1 MFIESFLEKQFVF
14 IKRDG
19 KYVIRFVSIF
29 YFDVYEQAE
38 AFSSIFNLQ
47 KFLSSI
53 TALNYLRTV
62 LTVIIS
68 QVAQVCL
75 EKTKGTSVYITPW
88 HLFVSSLA
96 YLSPPWNRLNCKL
109 YKQLE
114 SDDGYIFNKTP
125 QKIIPQYIWKEYNS
139 RVDISLHS
147 VWISKWVFF

>member
-1 MFIESFLEKQFVF
+1 MYQNIRTNHNIDYFYYSMFIESFLEKQFVF

-29 YFDVYEQAE
+29 HFDVYEQAE

-62 LTVIIS
+62 LKVIIS

-75 EKTKGTSVYITPW
+75 EKTKGTSVYITP
-88 HLFVSSLA
+88 
-96 YLSPPWNRLNCKL
+96 
-109 YKQLE
+109 
-114 SDDGYIFNKTP
+114 
-125 QKIIPQYIWKEYNS
+125 
-139 RVDISLHS
+139 
-147 VWISKWVFF
+147 